1 MQSTKSVR
9 PLCSLAYGETAVIA
23 SVYLHGAIRR
33 RLQDLGWIPGT
44 AIRCLQTAG
53 RRRPHRLCRA
63 RRRGR
68 PAPPGCQNDPGT
80 IE

>member
-23 SVYLHGAIRR
+23 SVYLHGAIRLDSR
-33 RLQDLGWIPGT
+33 HSDSLPANCR
-44 AIRCLQTAG
+44 